1 MELAHRILPHRSDQR
16 SDSIILYVYNFSAL
30 SVRTATGFALHLQLF
45 GIDYR
50 YSSQYT
56 QKSSYFRV
64 ARAPPRGAAAGP
76 PLFVFRLQ
84 RRTQIS
90 VSDTATVLCTVVPL
104 GC

>member
-30 SVRTATGFALHLQLF
+30 SVRTATGFALQLF

-76 PLFVFRLQ
+76 PLFVVRLQ